1 MNSLSLLLKRVPVY
15 HLAIE
20 QKGQRQGRPWKNKN
34 ITQTL
39 SWHVRLKL
47 LRRKI
52 RVSNDH
58 MQISVSKR
66 KKKKRKL
73 SSYQSRFE
81 GRASIFFCFI
91 AFTAV
96 AI

>member
-1 MNSLSLLLKRVPVY
+1 MNSLSLLLKRVPIY

-58 MQISVSKR
+58 KFQSVR
-66 KKKKRKL
+66 EKKKQRKL

-81 GRASIFFCFI
+81 GRASTFFCVI
-91 AFTAV
+91 AFIAV

>member
-1 MNSLSLLLKRVPVY
+1 MNSLSLLLRHVPIY

-20 QKGQRQGRPWKNKN
+20 QKRQRQGRPRKNKN

-39 SWHVRLKL
+39 LSWHVRLEL

-58 MQISVSKR
+58 KVLSVREKKEKR
-66 KKKKRKL
+66 KNSVHMSLDLKEEL
-73 SSYQSRFE
+73 
-81 GRASIFFCFI
+81 AFF
-91 AFTAV
+91 FTL
-96 AI
+96 

>member
-1 MNSLSLLLKRVPVY
+1 MNSLSLLLKRVPIY

-52 RVSNDH
+52 RVSNNH
-58 MQISVSKR
+58 KFQSVREKKAAETQFISV
-66 KKKKRKL
+66 
-73 SSYQSRFE
+73 
-81 GRASIFFCFI
+81 
-91 AFTAV
+91 
-96 AI
+96 